1 MDTVSLGLYSALQ
14 IICLCG
20 GGTFEPDHVLRLN
33 VTLSFLLRINRLCEV
48 GHFEPYH
55 ALRLNVTAYFLCI
68 RALFSYPIL
77 CDVFRIGVLGQE
89 TVLAHIAYGNIHTA
103 LFDFQGT

>member
-1 MDTVSLGLYSALQ
+1 M
-14 IICLCG
+14 
-20 GGTFEPDHVLRLN
+20 LRLN

-48 GHFEPYH
+48 GHFDPSH

-103 LFDFQGT
+103 LFDFQGTYMYIL